1 MAIAAGS
8 LHTLTEDS
16 RAAARAARLRYVSD
30 DQPGIRRQRWGRGF
44 TYYDAA
50 GQRITDEQQRARFAA
65 LVIPPAWT
73 DVWICAHENGHIQVT
88 GRDDRGRKVYIYHPR
103 WEELR
108 NETKFNRMLL
118 FGEALPRLRQCV
130 DQDLRRHGVPRARV
144 LAAAVR
150 LLQQTL
156 IRVGNDEYAQN
167 NESFGL
173 TTLRQ
178 EHVDVNGAQLRFH
191 FRGKSG
197 QVQEVS
203 VRDPRAA
210 RVLSALQELP
220 GQEILQYEDEEGNM
234 RDVTSGDVNDYV
246 REATGE
252 PFTAKDFRTW
262 GGTVHAVRVLQRLG
276 EAADEKE
283 TEKNLV
289 ALFRDVAAHLGNTP
303 AVCRDYYVHPCV
315 PGCYRDGNFF
325 AWCAEAEPSPEEQE
339 WLDGDEQLALHLLRR
354 HVDDGR

>member
-1 MAIAAGS
+1 MALDTTALLALS
-8 LHTLTEDS
+8 EDS
-16 RAAARAARLRYVSD
+16 RATARAARLRYVSD
-30 DQPGIRRQRWGRGF
+30 EQPGYTRQRWGRGF
-44 TYYDAA
+44 TYFDKQ
-50 GQRITDEQQRARFAA
+50 GNRITDPQQRARFEA

-73 DVWICAHENGHIQVT
+73 GVWICPYENGHIQVT
-88 GRDDRGRKVYIYHPR
+88 GRDDKGRKVYIYHSR

-118 FGEALPRLRQCV
+118 FGEALPRLRQRV
-130 DQDLRRHGVPRARV
+130 DQDLRRHGVPRDRV

-178 EHVDVNGAQLRFH
+178 EHVDVNGDQLRFQ

-197 QVQEVS
+197 KMQEVS

-210 RVLSALQELP
+210 RVLRALQDLP
-220 GQEILQYEDEEGNM
+220 GQEILQYEDEEGNL
-234 RDVTSGDVNDYV
+234 RDVTSGDVNGYV

-262 GGTVHAVRVLQRLG
+262 GGTVQAIRVLHQLG
-276 EAADEKE
+276 EAADENQV
-283 TEKNLV
+283 EKNLV
-289 ALFRDVAAHLGNTP
+289 ALFKAVAEHLGNTP

-315 PGCYRDGNFF
+315 PGCYRAGTFF
-325 AWCAEAEPSPEEQE
+325 SLCAEAELEPEDAA
-339 WLDGDEQLALHLLRR
+339 WLTHDEQLALDLLRN
-354 HVDDGR
+354 HVAD